1 MGLIDQVK
9 VALGTVKTE
18 VANRTDAK
26 PRVVKTGPKTKL
38 YEIN

>member
-9 VALGTVKTE
+9 AALGTKKTE

-26 PRVVKTGPKTKL
+26 ARVVKTWPETKL